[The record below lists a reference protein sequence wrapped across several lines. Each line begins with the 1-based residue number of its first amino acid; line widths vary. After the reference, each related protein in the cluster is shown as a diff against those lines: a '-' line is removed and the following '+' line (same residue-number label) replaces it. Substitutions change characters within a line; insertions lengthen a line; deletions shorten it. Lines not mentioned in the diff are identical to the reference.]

1 MDKIEIHADGTV
13 KLPIP
18 GNMKIAVEM
27 TEGIFEEFL
36 QFRRDKEIYDKV
48 ASKEISGLRG
58 RMDALARAVLE
69 SANGKTPKAR
79 KDAKEDALELA
90 NDWFC

>member
-13 KLPIP
+13 KLPTP
-18 GNMKIAVEM
+18 GNMKITVEM

-48 ASKEISGLRG
+48 ASK
-58 RMDALARAVLE
+58 VLHLP
-69 SANGKTPKAR
+69 AGI
-79 KDAKEDALELA
+79 LI
-90 NDWFC
+90 